1 MKVMIRLKWEDDEMI
16 LREAL
21 EKNNS
26 DAIIDEIREEL
37 GLEKETE
44 NEKKLREE
52 NFQKM
57 CEKNDKENKKIFG
70 EDYSSIFKN

>member
-1 MKVMIRLKWEDDEMI
+1 MI